1 MLSAQLQRLFLL
13 ISRTVIV
20 FWHQLRHDNG
30 ERTSMYIPKLFHET
44 SWPAIRQ
51 VIEENSFATIV
62 SCNAGVPTATHAP
75 LRLVESEDG
84 TAKLQGHVS
93 KANPHWRLF
102 EEAGRSLVIFA
113 GPNSYVSPRWYDHVN
128 VPTWNYIAIH
138 VYGKP
143 RLVSSPEEM
152 RELMKGLVDRHEGP
166 AETGH
171 AEAGSRYTLEG
182 LPPDFLE
189 SQMKGIIGFEI
200 QIDEIQA
207 SFKLSQNR
215 DQRNYDN
222 VIAELQKTDDQNA
235 RRVAEVMSNRRRSK
249 P

>member
-1 MLSAQLQRLFLL
+1 
-13 ISRTVIV
+13 
-20 FWHQLRHDNG
+20 
-30 ERTSMYIPKLFHET
+30 MYIPKLFHET
-44 SWPAIRQ
+44 NWPAIRQ

-62 SCNAGVPTATHAP
+62 SCNAGIPTATHAP
-75 LRLVESEDG
+75 LRLVEAADG

-102 EEAGRSLVIFA
+102 EDDGRSLVIFA

-143 RLVSSPEEM
+143 RLVTSAGEM
-152 RELMKGLVDRHEGP
+152 RELMKGLVDRYEGP
-166 AETGH
+166 EEAGRAETGT
-171 AEAGSRYTLEG
+171 RYTLEG

-189 SQMKGIIGFEI
+189 SQMKGIVGFEI
-200 QIDEIQA
+200 LVDEIQA

-215 DQRNYDN
+215 DQKNYEN
-222 VIAELQKTDDQNA
+222 VIAELRMTHHQDAQ
-235 RRVAEVMSNRRRSK
+235 RVAEVMSNRRRPK

>member
-1 MLSAQLQRLFLL
+1 
-13 ISRTVIV
+13 
-20 FWHQLRHDNG
+20 
-30 ERTSMYIPKLFHET
+30 MYIPKLFHET
-44 SWPAIRQ
+44 NWPAIRQ

-62 SCNAGVPTATHAP
+62 SCNAGIPTATHAP
-75 LRLVESEDG
+75 LRLVEAADG

-102 EEAGRSLVIFA
+102 EDDGRSLVIFA

-143 RLVSSPEEM
+143 RLVTSSEEM
-152 RELMKGLVDRHEGP
+152 RELMKGLVDRYEGN
-166 AETGH
+166 
-171 AEAGSRYTLEG
+171 AGAGTRYTLEG

-189 SQMKGIIGFEI
+189 SQMKGIVGFEI
-200 QIDEIQA
+200 LVDEIQA

-215 DQRNYDN
+215 DQKNYEN
-222 VIAELQKTDDQNA
+222 VIAELHKTDDQNA
-235 RRVAEVMSNRRRSK
+235 HRVAEVMSNRRRSK